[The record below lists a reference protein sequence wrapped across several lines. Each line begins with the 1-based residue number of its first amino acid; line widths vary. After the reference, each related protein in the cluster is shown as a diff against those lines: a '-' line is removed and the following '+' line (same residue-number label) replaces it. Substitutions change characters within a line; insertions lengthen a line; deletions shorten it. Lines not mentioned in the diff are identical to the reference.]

1 MPVTPSVLTK
11 PSSAKFIALTLLVAL
26 ILNFLPWEEMLPLRP
41 DFVALL
47 LLYWSIHYPRKLG
60 LGVAWLMGL
69 LVDVADGSLLGQ
81 HALAYSV
88 MIFLALLLHRR
99 IQQFGPWQQAL
110 HVAVLLLLSQALALL
125 VRLVAG
131 DDFTGWGYFLP
142 TLTGMAAWPA
152 LLLLVQSAQQ
162 RKSKPEDAYPTGP
175 K

>member
-1 MPVTPSVLTK
+1 MPVAPSVLTK
-11 PSSAKFIALTLLVAL
+11 PSSAKFVALTLLIGL
-26 ILNFLPWEEMLPLRP
+26 ILNFLPWQEMLPVRP

-81 HALAYSV
+81 HALAYSATV
-88 MIFLALLLHRR
+88 FLALVLHRR
-99 IQQFGPWQQAL
+99 IQMFGPWSQAL
-110 HVAVLLLLSQALALL
+110 HVAVLLFLLQAMALL

-131 DDFTGWGYFLP
+131 ADFIGWSYFLP
-142 TLTGMAAWPA
+142 TLTGTAAWPA
-152 LLLLVQSAQQ
+152 LLLLLQAAQQ
-162 RKSKPEDAYPTGP
+162 RKSRPEDAYPAGP